1 VTRGGHGR
9 SMALSWGSSIEQGGN
24 GVTLMT
30 RVAMRIYG
38 IIPARFGDRG
48 E

>member
-1 VTRGGHGR
+1 VR
-9 SMALSWGSSIEQGGN
+9 SVAFSWGSSIDKGDN

-38 IIPARFGDRG
+38 IILVRFGDRG
-48 E
+48 K